1 MLKSEYI
8 QKWCKKNYMKS
19 YYSLNS
25 DRFGVKTSK
34 MDLVNDDDYQTYLA
48 YCKFNPR
55 SKNPRPRKTRGSYAV
70 VDRTPAPMKKVYE
83 TVTVEFN

>member
-25 DRFGVKTSK
+25 ERFGVKTSK
-34 MDLVNDDDYQTYLA
+34 MDLEEDDDYQTYLA

-55 SKNPRPRKTRGSYAV
+55 SKNPDLGKLEAV
-70 VDRTPAPMKKVYE
+70 MRLSTEPQHQ
-83 TVTVEFN
+83 